1 MRKTLCVLFLIL
13 LSGIAQLLKAQ
24 VNFSG
29 NDVLKITYTMSFNG
43 KSEENINKILVFA
56 DAAQTLVTAEHDFA
70 GKSKYPFEM
79 SVIDRNKNSVELYAF
94 LNDSTSI
101 TSEDTSSLR
110 KQKFEQF
117 EQTGET
123 KTILGYLCHKAVTT
137 VNSNTIELWHTTD
150 SDIKAAPTSLGQNL
164 GLVLETVRNGN
175 YVIRA
180 EKIENVKFVPPDYF
194 NRMKPQQL
202 DLLSY
207 KDEIWKSRFMTIPV
221 FKDQI
226 LNFSDS
232 TYNQEDVMQF
242 AKGTVAVKKIKFP
255 KLDSTCQIFLDLSEQ
270 SNGDAYDRTG
280 TVFLIPA
287 DKKKTFL
294 DGLLDGV
301 TILPQYTNG
310 NGKIYNGVTAT
321 EEYDPPV
328 ELMRFITP
336 FGVKHFNHITLKGK
350 TWEEAAFYR
359 QDISEFFTALSSKEV
374 YIGVF
379 IGNYDKGG
387 HKVNANITIHEGD
400 GNYSSQ
406 KVMPLFN
413 SLNIMEMAG
422 QEAGTMFDSEK
433 GLLVK
438 FQLKTK
444 IKNARLRY
452 ITTGHGGWGNGDEFL
467 PKPNTILL
475 NGKIIFNI
483 TPWREDCGS
492 YRLSNPASG
501 NFENGLSSSDY
512 SRSNWC
518 PGTISNPYIIET
530 GDLEAGDY
538 ILQVKIPQG
547 KPEGNSFS
555 AWNVSGVLL
564 GE

>member
-1 MRKTLCVLFLIL
+1 MRKKLCVLLLIQL
-13 LSGIAQLLKAQ
+13 ISNAQLLKAQ
-24 VNFSG
+24 IDFTGKEVF
-29 NDVLKITYTMSFNG
+29 KITYTMSFNG
-43 KSEENINKILVFA
+43 KTDEDINKIIVFA
-56 DAAQTLVTAEHDFA
+56 DAEQTLITTEQDFA
-70 GKSKYPFEM
+70 RKSKYPYEM
-79 SVIDRNKNSVELYAF
+79 SVINRKNNSVELFAF
-94 LNDSTSI
+94 LNDSSVI
-101 TSEDTSSLR
+101 ASEDTSALP
-110 KQKFEQF
+110 KQKFEQ
-117 EQTGET
+117 TVET
-123 KTILGYLCHKAVTT
+123 KTILGYTCQKAVTV
-137 VNSNTIELWHTTD
+137 VNSNTIELWYAANA
-150 SDIKAAPTSLGQNL
+150 DIKAAPNALGQNL
-164 GLVLETVRNGN
+164 GLVLETIRNGN
-175 YVIRA
+175 YVIKA
-180 EKIENVKFVPPDYF
+180 EKIEKITFTSPEYIDKMN
-194 NRMKPQQL
+194 PQQM

-207 KDEIWKSRFMTIPV
+207 KDEIWRSRFITIPV

-232 TYNQEDVMQF
+232 ANNQDDIMKF

-255 KLDSTCQIFLDLSEQ
+255 ALDSTSQIFLDLTEQ

-287 DKKKTFL
+287 DKKQSFL
-294 DGLLDGV
+294 DGLRNGAR
-301 TILPQYTNG
+301 ILPDYTNG
-310 NGKIYNGVTAT
+310 NGKVYNGVTAT
-321 EEYDPPV
+321 EDYDPPV

-336 FGVKHFNHITLKGK
+336 FGIKHFNYISLKGK
-350 TWEEAAFYR
+350 DWEDAVFYR
-359 QDISEFFTALSSKEV
+359 QDISEFFKALSGKEIYV
-374 YIGVF
+374 GVF

-387 HKVNANITIHEGD
+387 HKVNVNITVHEGD

-406 KVMPLFN
+406 KVIPLFN

-422 QEAGTMFDSEK
+422 QEAGTMFDNEQ
-433 GLLVK
+433 GLKVS
-438 FQLKTK
+438 FHLKDK
-444 IKNARLRY
+444 LRKARLRY

-492 YRLSNPASG
+492 YRMYNPASG

-518 PGTISNPYIIET
+518 PGTISNPYIIEL

-538 ILQVKIPQG
+538 NIQVKIPQG

-555 AWNVSGVLL
+555 AWNVSGVLI